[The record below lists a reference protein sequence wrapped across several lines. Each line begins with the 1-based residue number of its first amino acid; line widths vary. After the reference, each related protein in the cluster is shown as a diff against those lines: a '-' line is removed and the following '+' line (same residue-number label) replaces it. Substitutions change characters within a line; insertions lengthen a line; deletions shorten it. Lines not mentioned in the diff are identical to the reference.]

1 VTFTSPLIDGN
12 HNYDRVAFEADLPRI
27 EASDLGG
34 FCNRTTGAGCT
45 NPPPGA
51 FYPIYTTA
59 LGARQMFGCVWQLG
73 GASYPGTR
81 NTFGGTSTAEYGPLL
96 QSVYPGTG
104 YTPLYR
110 YNNFRQVLS
119 GNPC

>member
-1 VTFTSPLIDGN
+1 DVPDFDGVPYQASSWPGNGNDANTPAPVTFTSPLIDGN

-59 LGARQMFGCVWQLG
+59 LGARQMFGCVWQ
-73 GASYPGTR
+73 
-81 NTFGGTSTAEYGPLL
+81 
-96 QSVYPGTG
+96 
-104 YTPLYR
+104 
-110 YNNFRQVLS
+110 
-119 GNPC
+119 